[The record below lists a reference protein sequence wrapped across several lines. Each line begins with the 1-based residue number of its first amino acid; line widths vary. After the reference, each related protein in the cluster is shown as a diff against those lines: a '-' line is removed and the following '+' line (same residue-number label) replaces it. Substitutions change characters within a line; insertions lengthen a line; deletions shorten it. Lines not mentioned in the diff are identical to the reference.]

1 MKPGVLRDLPEDELR
16 QKHDELEQEYF
27 GLRIKHALG
36 QLENPL
42 VLRSMRR
49 DIARTKT
56 LLRENGVT
64 DFSRRRRET
73 TAAKPKRSAT
83 KSKRSSSAKPKAKT
97 ESKAKARPKP
107 KAKVKAKSAKK
118 SGTKKKSDS

>member
-107 KAKVKAKSAKK
+107 KAKAKSAKK